1 MRDWATGY
9 RPKLFSEVLGQQHI
23 IKILKGIR
31 SNNSQYSSSY
41 IFSGPFGTGKTTLA
55 RVWAKVMSCSDVSP
69 DIEPCNTCD
78 SCVGI
83 DIDASTHYTEIDG
96 ANESSKEDVQR
107 IIESTLYLHSGPK
120 KIYSIDEAHRL
131 SLAAKSALLKS
142 VEEDDITGEKRLLCI
157 YCTTHI
163 KSMPD
168 ALRSRCLE
176 FRVLKPSED
185 DILHRLQSI
194 CNENGVQFTHNA
206 LSIICKVKNNHVRS
220 CFNTAYALSLA
231 GPITEDNVRQYLRA
245 YDINVMGHILNSD
258 LNTVLEFIDS
268 SLESTGAESIYQSWM
283 SEINNS
289 IRSGAIARGVI
300 ETYDLITKRV
310 PFTEHSLICDVVR
323 SHFLVHNTES
333 VVVNT
338 AQCIPPNTSTQPSV
352 LANNTGTV
360 GQRRKLQEGPLA
372 HLLPTRATRAPQEDK
387 PSLTLPVLS
396 GLNLPDKD
404 RPMPISEFK
413 TFYSGITGE

>member
-1 MRDWATGY
+1 MRDWATRY
-9 RPKLFSEVLGQQHI
+9 RPKLFNEVLGQQHI
-23 IKILKGIR
+23 IKILKGIK

-55 RVWAKVMSCSDVSP
+55 RVWAKVMSCESVSSDM
-69 DIEPCNTCD
+69 EPCNLCD

-83 DIDASTHYTEIDG
+83 DTDTSIHYTEIDG
-96 ANESSKEDVQR
+96 ANESSKEDMQR
-107 IIESTLYLHSGPK
+107 IIESTQYLHSGPK
-120 KIYSIDEAHRL
+120 KIYTVDEAHRL

-142 VEEDDITGEKRLLCI
+142 VEEDDITGEKRLLCM
-157 YCTTHI
+157 YCTTHV

-176 FRVLKPSED
+176 FKVLKPNEED
-185 DILHRLQSI
+185 IINRLQSI
-194 CNENGVQFTHNA
+194 CNENEVQFTPAA
-206 LSIICKVKNNHVRS
+206 LSVICKTKNNHPRS

-231 GPITEDNVRQYLRA
+231 GPITEDNVRQYLRV
-245 YDINVMGHILNSD
+245 YSINIVDSILNMD
-258 LNTVLEFIDS
+258 LNGVLEFVDS
-268 SLESTGAESIYQSWM
+268 NLESVSAESIYQSWM
-283 SEINNS
+283 NEIS
-289 IRSGAIARGVI
+289 GAIRSGAITKGVV
-300 ETYDLITKRV
+300 ETYDLITKRTS
-310 PFTEHSLICDVVR
+310 FTEHSLICDVVR
-323 SHFLVHNTES
+323 SHFLVHSAEQ

-338 AQCIPPNTSTQPSV
+338 TQQTLPSV
-352 LANNTGTV
+352 PVPLVSIGAV

-372 HLLPTRATRAPQEDK
+372 HLLPNKTTRTVQEDK

-413 TFYSGITGE
+413 TFYTRIVGE